1 MKKQVNKYIQSTK
14 SIQFKCIQIQCNQI
28 KSTNRINSNESTNQ
42 WIHLSMFFL
51 PARELAKKTNKQ
63 KNHPVT
69 KAGNLASSILYASG
83 YFTVCNGKW
92 PIYRWFMLI
101 YPYLT
106 TKDSDV
112 PYSCLKYTKL
122 AGMYLHLIY
131 SYIIKEV
138 VVYYG
143 INHSQ
148 MGDLFLF
155 YPTFML

>member
-1 MKKQVNKYIQSTK
+1 MHSNPMQSNKINQSN
-14 SIQFKCIQIQCNQI
+14 QFK
-28 KSTNRINSNESTNQ
+28 RINQPMNTSVYV
-42 WIHLSMFFL
+42 FF
-51 PARELAKKTNKQ
+51 ASERTRKKTNKQ

-69 KAGNLASSILYASG
+69 RAGNLASSILYTSG